1 MTEDA
6 RVLIVDDEQGVA
18 DTYAGALSDL
28 YDVTT
33 TYSGEEALEAVD
45 STTDIVMLDRRMPGM
60 SGDEVL
66 AEIRD
71 GGLACRVVMITA
83 VEPDVDIVSMEFD
96 EYLVK
101 PVTAGQLQDVVE
113 RMLARKDLGERIQQ
127 MFTLASRLATLEAKL
142 DYEQLQTSEEYD
154 ELREDFNELRGQVAI
169 PDEVEDPYLDATLE
183 KLEALLQERR

>member
-6 RVLIVDDEQGVA
+6 TVLIVDDEQEVA
-18 DTYAGALSDL
+18 DTYAGALEDRH
-28 YDVTT
+28 DVAT
-33 TYSGEEALEAVD
+33 TYSGEEALETIDPA
-45 STTDIVMLDRRMPGM
+45 TDIVMLDRRMPGM

-66 AEIRD
+66 AEIRSR
-71 GGLACRVVMITA
+71 GHECRVVMITA
-83 VEPDVDIVSMEFD
+83 VEPDIDIISMEFD

-101 PVTAGQLQDVVE
+101 PVTAGQLQDVVD
-113 RMLARKDLGERIQQ
+113 RMLARKDLSEQIQQ

-154 ELREDFNELRGQVAI
+154 ELRGEFNDLRGGVAI

>member
-18 DTYAGALSDL
+18 DTYADALGDL

-33 TYSGEEALEAVD
+33 TYSGEEALETVD
-45 STTDIVMLDRRMPGM
+45 SATDIVLLDRRMPGM

-71 GGLACRVVMITA
+71 RGLTCRVVMITA

-113 RMLARKDLGERIQQ
+113 RMLARKDLGEQIQQ

-154 ELREDFNELRGQVAI
+154 ELRGEFNELRGEVAI
-169 PDEVEDPYLDATLE
+169 PDEVDDPYLDATLE